1 MPASTVVAAR
11 SLAGEMRG
19 GPITSA
25 SVRSILHAGVAYGR
39 KQHLLANSSRLRCS
53 SLCCLQLHSCPF
65 ARWRDAVDKLSC
77 TIHMRQE
84 VTRCDDAP
92 HAHWRNARHRAAE
105 ALAVISFVRSP
116 CPWNFNSLNDK
127 QPRKNEKRSTCTSS
141 VVFSIAAA
149 APGSRRPV
157 RSLARCRATWPETS
171 CSAARTCLSSRGRL
185 QLRPAH
191 VAPFARWR
199 DVGRRGRR
207 PPVLQPTLA
216 SVHGAAP

>member
-53 SLCCLQLHSCPF
+53 SLCCLQVLSRPF
-65 ARWRDAVDKLSC
+65 ARWRDAVDKRLC

-92 HAHWRNARHRAAE
+92 HVESLSVALSPSCNRTQALCHSQFLSGPFAPWRDGQDSVQCRLRANTENHFYMQLSRVCSVGDTLGRHMKPTLTR
-105 ALAVISFVRSP
+105 
-116 CPWNFNSLNDK
+116 
-127 QPRKNEKRSTCTSS
+127 
-141 VVFSIAAA
+141 
-149 APGSRRPV
+149 
-157 RSLARCRATWPETS
+157 
-171 CSAARTCLSSRGRL
+171 LSSN
-185 QLRPAH
+185 
-191 VAPFARWR
+191 
-199 DVGRRGRR
+199 
-207 PPVLQPTLA
+207 
-216 SVHGAAP
+216 